1 MENLEFIQIP
11 HDSKKYFQYR
21 DRTSEE
27 VRSFLVSK
35 GIPSERI
42 SDFLGEA
49 NQRGLLNDN
58 RVFENSLDLALT
70 TKKKGPNRI
79 IHEFLER
86 GFEEA
91 KILQSMEELP
101 KDVVREN
108 CKFLIEKRI
117 LSKSPSKKEIF
128 NCIQMLIQKGYEEE
142 MVFSLF
148 REINIPLPL
157 EYE

>member
-1 MENLEFIQIP
+1 MDNLDYLQILQI
-11 HDSKKYFQYR
+11 SKKFFKAR

-35 GIPSERI
+35 GISIEVVE
-42 SDFLGEA
+42 DFIKEA
-49 NQRGLLNDN
+49 IHRGLLDDK
-58 RVFENSLDLALT
+58 RVFENSLDLALA

-79 IHEFLER
+79 LHEFLER
-86 GFEEA
+86 GFDEA
-91 KILQSMEELP
+91 KIMQSMEEIP

-117 LSKSPSKKEIF
+117 LTKSPSKKEIF

-148 REINIPLPL
+148 REINIQMPL

>member
-1 MENLEFIQIP
+1 MDDLEYFQILQI
-11 HDSKKYFQYR
+11 SKKFFKAR

-35 GIPSERI
+35 GISTEKVV
-42 SDFLGEA
+42 DFLEEA
-49 NQRGLLNDN
+49 NLRGLLDDN
-58 RVFENSLDLALT
+58 RVFENSLDLALA

-79 IHEFLER
+79 LHEFLER
-86 GFEEA
+86 GYEEA
-91 KILQSMEELP
+91 KIMKSMEEIP

>member
-1 MENLEFIQIP
+1 MDDLEYFQILQI
-11 HDSKKYFQYR
+11 SKKFFKAR

-35 GIPSERI
+35 GIPI
-42 SDFLGEA
+42 GVVADFLGEA
-49 NQRGLLNDN
+49 KDRGLLNDN

-79 IHEFLER
+79 LHEFLER

-142 MVFSLF
+142 MIFSLF

>member
-1 MENLEFIQIP
+1 MDNLDYLQILQI
-11 HDSKKYFQYR
+11 SKKFFKAR

-35 GIPSERI
+35 GISGEVI
-42 SDFLGEA
+42 ADFLQEA
-49 NQRGLLNDN
+49 NFRGLLDDN
-58 RVFENSLDLALT
+58 RVFENSFDLAVA

-79 IHEFLER
+79 LYEFLER
-86 GFEEA
+86 GFDEA
-91 KILQSMEELP
+91 KIMQSMEDLP

-117 LSKSPSKKEIF
+117 LTKSPSKKEIF

-142 MVFSLF
+142 MIFSLF
-148 REINIPLPL
+148 REINIQLPL

>member
-1 MENLEFIQIP
+1 MDNLDYLQILQI
-11 HDSKKYFQYR
+11 SKKFFKAR

-35 GIPSERI
+35 GISTEKVV
-42 SDFLGEA
+42 DFLGEA
-49 NQRGLLNDN
+49 NLRGLLDDN
-58 RVFENSLDLALT
+58 RVFLNSLDLALT

-79 IHEFLER
+79 KLEFIER
-86 GFEEA
+86 GFDEA
-91 KILQSMEELP
+91 KIVQSMEELSN
-101 KDVVREN
+101 DVVREN

-117 LSKSPSKKEIF
+117 LTKSPSKKEIF

-142 MVFSLF
+142 MIFSLF
-148 REINIPLPL
+148 REIGISLPT